1 MHKLG
6 QARLMRDIVRR
17 IDLLAFIDLIG
28 KAESCRETYANEQY
42 HFQPNEYVRKQLLL
56 L

>member
-1 MHKLG
+1 
-6 QARLMRDIVRR
+6 MRDVVRR

-28 KAESCRETYANEQY
+28 KAESCRETYANEQ
-42 HFQPNEYVRKQLLL
+42 HQFQPNEYVRKQLLL